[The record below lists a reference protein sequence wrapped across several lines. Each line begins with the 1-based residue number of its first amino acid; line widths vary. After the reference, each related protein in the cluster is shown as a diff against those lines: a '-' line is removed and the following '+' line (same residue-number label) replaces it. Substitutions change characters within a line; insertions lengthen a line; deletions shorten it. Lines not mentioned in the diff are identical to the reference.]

1 MDIEQIEARHTPRF
15 YRGTRDGETRV
26 GVTCIVETT
35 SGPSLIWR
43 EYISDGRGLVWHRN
57 RSDVPDWATEAATI
71 HEDWRETA
79 LHHQEVADDY
89 RDHANAMARQRD
101 ALQAKIDAVREALDH
116 IEQSPYA
123 NASTEIRRALGEQ

>member
-1 MDIEQIEARHTPRF
+1 MAVDIEQIEARFAAVTPGPWEVIPYSRPNAEF
-15 YRGTRDGETRV
+15 IAHAPADIAALIAEVRRLRGEV
-26 GVTCIVETT
+26 
-35 SGPSLIWR
+35 
-43 EYISDGRGLVWHRN
+43 
-57 RSDVPDWATEAATI
+57 
-71 HEDWRETA
+71 EDWRETA

-101 ALQAKIDAVREALDH
+101 ELQAKIDAVREALDH